1 MLSGCNVRHHFLFH
15 LPVNPPESSP
25 SFEKDQE
32 ESPQHSNEARNSGHC
47 GAAAKKKPRVCLRIL
62 PFKIT
67 NNDDTCQVDT
77 YAFIDNG
84 SDTTLCTNSLV
95 EKLHLKHKPTEFSL
109 TMVNAQDKKRRGLE
123 VELKVQALKGEGK
136 LQLDR
141 VWSVDHLPISERS
154 IPEVDDIGHWSH
166 LNGIDFPELD
176 DKEVSILIGSDVPEV
191 HWTLE
196 ERLGGPKEP
205 LAVCTILGWTLF
217 GPIGSGT
224 STEGNVN
231 FVQIDHGEDITH
243 QLERLYNSEFNDLPL
258 NGDKPMSIEDRRALT
273 IMEKSVRQVD
283 GHYQYLNKLLAEKR
297 LQQLQRRLK
306 YDHRQAVQILH

>member
-15 LPVNPPESSP
+15 LPVNPPGSSP

-62 PFKIT
+62 PFRIT

-109 TMVNAQDKKRRGLE
+109 TTVNAQDKKRCGLE
-123 VELKVQALKGEGK
+123 VELKVQALKGEGE

-176 DKEVSILIGSDVPEV
+176 DKEVSILIGSDVPE
-191 HWTLE
+191 
-196 ERLGGPKEP
+196 
-205 LAVCTILGWTLF
+205 
-217 GPIGSGT
+217 
-224 STEGNVN
+224 
-231 FVQIDHGEDITH
+231 
-243 QLERLYNSEFNDLPL
+243 
-258 NGDKPMSIEDRRALT
+258 DRRALT

-283 GHYQYLNKLLAEKR
+283 GHYQISLPWRYSPPCLPDNKLLAEKR